1 MSFDALTPLLALG
14 SPPSQ
19 PGTQPDPKAQMLQ
32 MVAMLAFFFVL
43 LWLTM
48 IRPQQKKA
56 KEQAAMLK
64 NLKPG
69 DKVLTSSGILGI
81 VVSIKDKSVS
91 IRSADTK
98 LEILKSAVA
107 EITER
112 ASSSSES

>member
-1 MSFDALTPLLALG
+1 
-14 SPPSQ
+14 
-19 PGTQPDPKAQMLQ
+19 
-32 MVAMLAFFFVL
+32 
-43 LWLTM
+43 
-48 IRPQQKKA
+48 
-56 KEQAAMLK
+56 MLK

-112 ASSSSES
+112 ASGSSES